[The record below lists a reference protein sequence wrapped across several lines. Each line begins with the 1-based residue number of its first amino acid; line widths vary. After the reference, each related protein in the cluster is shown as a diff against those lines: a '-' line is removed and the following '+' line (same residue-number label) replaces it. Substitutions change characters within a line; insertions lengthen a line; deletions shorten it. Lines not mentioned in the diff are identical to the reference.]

1 MKKYWQIIK
10 NYKVS
15 LIIIPLLVLIT
26 VLCETAQP
34 MFMTRIVD
42 EGVMQGNLPVITR
55 VGIYMVLISIVGLAV
70 SILNVYISSYT
81 SIGFGTDLRKFLF
94 SKIQELSFTEIDQFS
109 SASLVTR
116 LTNDITKI
124 QQVIMMGLRMML
136 QAHLMLILTLFFVIR
151 INSELVQ
158 ILAISIP
165 VLAVS
170 LYFILR
176 SGLPYF
182 IKVQQKLDQLNEV
195 MRENLINIR
204 VVKSFVREDFETR
217 KFEKSSEELRDLVTQ
232 ASNIVIS
239 AFPVLQLMMNFSI
252 LAVLWL
258 GGRKVI
264 GNDLQVGELISV
276 VNYLAQVLM
285 SLMMLFMI
293 IMTIARASAS
303 SERILE
309 VLNQEPSLT
318 NTPEGLLN
326 KYEVSRGEIV
336 FDHVYFRYHGGE
348 EDVLKDITFH
358 TRPGEKIAVVG
369 ATGSAKTSMVQLI
382 PRLYDISAEQITIDG
397 VEIKDYNLDELH
409 HGVEMVLQKNVLF
422 SGTVIEN
429 IRLGKEDATMEEVI
443 EAAKAADAHD
453 FILALPDGYNTML

>member
-15 LIIIPLLVLIT
+15 LIVSPLLVLIT

-34 MFMTRIVD
+34 MFMARIVD

-81 SIGFGTDLRKFLF
+81 SIGFGTDLRRSLF

-109 SASLVTR
+109 SASLITR

-136 QAHLMLILTLFFVIR
+136 RAPLMLILALFFVIR

-195 MRENLINIR
+195 VRENLINIR

-217 KFEKSSEELRDLVTQ
+217 KFEKSSEELRDLVTR

-239 AFPVLQLMMNFSI
+239 AFPVLQLVMNFSI
-252 LAVLWL
+252 LSVLWL
-258 GGRKVI
+258 GGAESDRERPA
-264 GNDLQVGELISV
+264 GGGTDLSGKLPGTGTYVPDDALYDHYDHCPGFGLLRTDPGGIKPG
-276 VNYLAQVLM
+276 
-285 SLMMLFMI
+285 
-293 IMTIARASAS
+293 TIADQYAGRFT
-303 SERILE
+303 
-309 VLNQEPSLT
+309 Q
-318 NTPEGLLN
+318 
-326 KYEVSRGEIV
+326 
-336 FDHVYFRYHGGE
+336 
-348 EDVLKDITFH
+348 
-358 TRPGEKIAVVG
+358 
-369 ATGSAKTSMVQLI
+369 
-382 PRLYDISAEQITIDG
+382 
-397 VEIKDYNLDELH
+397 
-409 HGVEMVLQKNVLF
+409 
-422 SGTVIEN
+422 
-429 IRLGKEDATMEEVI
+429 
-443 EAAKAADAHD
+443 
-453 FILALPDGYNTML
+453 